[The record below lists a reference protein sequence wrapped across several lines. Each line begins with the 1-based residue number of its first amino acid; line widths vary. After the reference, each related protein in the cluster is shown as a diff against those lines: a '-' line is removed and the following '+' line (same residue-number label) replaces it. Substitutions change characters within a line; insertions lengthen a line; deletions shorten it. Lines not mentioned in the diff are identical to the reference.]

1 VEVMNQEGGVRCRR
15 RGRTWRRRGVERHR
29 TRGASLSFTAAAA
42 AEAEAADSAR
52 LHSNQPVTPE
62 KFAVL
67 PLSNL
72 SACYYVIPCL

>member
-1 VEVMNQEGGVRCRR
+1 MEVMNQEGGVRCRR

-52 LHSNQPVTPE
+52 LHSNQPVTSWLRAVTGPDGCS
-62 KFAVL
+62 KF
-67 PLSNL
+67 
-72 SACYYVIPCL
+72 YKIK